1 MELVTVNI
9 LWWFRKLKALKI
21 CELAPIYIVKLH
33 DSGNIAV
40 LGLLRSVEH
49 SNSHS
54 GVLL

>member
-1 MELVTVNI
+1 MNI

-33 DSGNIAV
+33 DSGIILG